1 MKFSTFL
8 LAAGLLLAAC
18 STTQQEKLN
27 QLIAERDA
35 LNSQIEKLQR
45 EIASQNGGTQ
55 SGQIQTVQVQPILA
69 KRFRHFI
76 KIQGTAESDNNILIP
91 AQASGVVKK
100 IHVREGQRVQ
110 KEQLLAELDGAIL
123 ENTLSELEVNLALAR
138 TVYERQSRLWEKN
151 IGSEVQYLQAK
162 TTMEA
167 LEKRKATVTEQYQLT
182 KITAPINGSV
192 DEILLK
198 EGEAVGAGY
207 GTIRVVNPTDLKI
220 TANLSEQY
228 IGKVQPGDSVQIDFP
243 VSQLACA
250 STVRAVSQV
259 INPQNRTFPIEIS
272 LPCVAGKIKPNML
285 AVLTIND
292 YENPTALTVPVNVLQ
307 KTGDSYFL
315 FVAQRES
322 TVWRVTR
329 RTIQPGLN
337 YANAVEIL
345 SGLQAQELVVT
356 EGFQNLADNQ
366 EVHVNQ
372 GDHILANGK

>member
-1 MKFSTFL
+1 MKFRIIL
-8 LAAGLLLAAC
+8 LAVGLLLAAC

-27 QLIAERDA
+27 QLMAERDA
-35 LNSQIEKLQR
+35 LNAQIEKLQR
-45 EIASQNGGTQ
+45 EINSGPQ

-69 KRFRHFI
+69 GRFQHFI

-123 ENTLSELEVNLALAR
+123 ENTLSELEVNLTLAR
-138 TVYERQSRLWEKN
+138 TVYERQNRLWEKN

-167 LEKRKATVTEQYQLT
+167 LEKRMATVTEQYQLT
-182 KITAPINGSV
+182 KITAPIDGTI
-192 DEILLK
+192 DEIMLK

-228 IGKVQPGDSVQIDFP
+228 MGKVQVGDSVQIELP
-243 VSQLACA
+243 ANAIRCA

-259 INPQNRTFPIEIS
+259 INPQNRTFPIEIT
-272 LPCVAGKIKPNML
+272 LPRTAANIKPNML
-285 AVLTIND
+285 AVLTIKN
-292 YENPTALTVPVNVLQ
+292 YENPSALTVPVNVLQ

-315 FVAQRES
+315 FVAKHES
-322 TVWRVTR
+322 NVWRVAR

-337 YANAVEIL
+337 YANVVEIL
-345 SGLQAQELVVT
+345 SGLQAHDFVVT

-372 GDHILANGK
+372 GDDILANGN